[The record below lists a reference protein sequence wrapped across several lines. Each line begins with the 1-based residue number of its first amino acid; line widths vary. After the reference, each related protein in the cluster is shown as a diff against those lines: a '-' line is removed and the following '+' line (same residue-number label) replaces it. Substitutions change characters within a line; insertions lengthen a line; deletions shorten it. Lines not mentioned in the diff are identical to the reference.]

1 MIGVE
6 KHPVLNAANGVTMAV
21 GAAKMA
27 MHRLYTP
34 CTPPV
39 HRKV

>member
-1 MIGVE
+1 MIGVVRLS
-6 KHPVLNAANGVTMAV
+6 VLNAANGVTMAV
-21 GAAKMA
+21 GTAKMA
-27 MHRLYTP
+27 VHRLYTP

>member
-6 KHPVLNAANGVTMAV
+6 KQLVLNAANDVTMAV
-21 GAAKMA
+21 RTAKMA
-27 MHRLYTP
+27 MHWLYTP